1 MFMKVK
7 LLLLALCSILSSG
20 AYSAPK
26 CDSEN
31 GIFVGG
37 DTPEKVHHID
47 FKDVNLLL
55 RKRTAYEGGLYDK
68 RPCNGEGFIYDKT
81 YGFYIDTASD
91 IRLDNCRVTWGDIRP
106 DKAAEDVKR
115 KNVGSSARFQPTPEQ
130 TGSIYHAYPEPPGI
144 STPAPEGYQPF
155 YISHYGRHGSRWM
168 TSDER
173 YTEVI
178 AVFDSLYRCAGLT
191 PLGID
196 VRERLHKVWENAR
209 GCSGSITPLG
219 ERQLRKI
226 AGRMYRNF
234 PQVFRN
240 DAYIDARSSTSLR
253 CVLSMSYFT
262 ERLKELNPA
271 LRVDRRA
278 YERYMDYIAYTS
290 PEGKTFSSDSAPWRR
305 DFRDFE
311 KRNVR
316 PERLMASLVVSPEA
330 MTGREALM
338 RGLYWIAADMQNV
351 DLGVSFYDIFEYE
364 ELVGIWKTVN
374 ARMYVCNAAA
384 PLNGGLMPG
393 CAAPLLR
400 NILESA
406 EIAIKKRTPT
416 AHLRFGHDTHLIR
429 LLALM
434 QIEGCSNR
442 ETDMEKFH
450 LAWQDYRISPMGA
463 NLQLI
468 FFRNKKN
475 DIVVKFLLNEI
486 EVKLPLESDTSPYYS
501 WDTVKAFLWQQS
513 GSA

>member
-1 MFMKVK
+1 MRQYIIFILF
-7 LLLLALCSILSSG
+7 LLC
-20 AYSAPK
+20 
-26 CDSEN
+26 
-31 GIFVGG
+31 
-37 DTPEKVHHID
+37 
-47 FKDVNLLL
+47 
-55 RKRTAYEGGLYDK
+55 GL
-68 RPCNGEGFIYDKT
+68 
-81 YGFYIDTASD
+81 
-91 IRLDNCRVTWGDIRP
+91 
-106 DKAAEDVKR
+106 
-115 KNVGSSARFQPTPEQ
+115 SARSQLTPEQ
-130 TGSIYHAYPEPPGI
+130 TGSIYYAYPGPSGT
-144 STPAPEGYQPF
+144 STPVPKGYQPF

-178 AVFDSLYRCAGLT
+178 AVFDSLYHCSGLT

-196 VRERLHKVWENAR
+196 VRERLHNVWENAR

-219 ERQLRKI
+219 ERQHREI
-226 AGRMYRNF
+226 AERMYCNF
-234 PQVFRN
+234 PLVFRD
-240 DAYIDARSSTSLR
+240 DALIDARSSTSLR
-253 CVLSMSYFT
+253 CAMSMSYFT

-290 PEGKTFSSDSAPWRR
+290 PEGKKFSSEKAPWRR
-305 DFRDFE
+305 GFRDFE

-316 PERLMASLVVSPEA
+316 PERLIASLFVNPEA
-330 MTGREALM
+330 ITDPDSLM
-338 RGLYWIAADMQNV
+338 RGLYWITADMQNV
-351 DLGVSFYDIFEYE
+351 ETGVSFYDIFEYE

-393 CAAPLLR
+393 CAIPLLR

-406 EIAIKKRTPT
+406 DIAIKEGTSA

-434 QIEGCSNR
+434 QIEGCSNQ

-450 LAWQDYRISPMGA
+450 LAWQDYRVSPMGA

-486 EVKLPLESDTSPYYS
+486 EVKLPLESGTGPYYS
-501 WDTVKAFLWQQS
+501 WEAVKAFLWER
-513 GSA
+513 GGNG